1 MTELKEMGRRIQDAI
16 KKKGL
21 KQKFVAEQI
30 GISEDSIGNY
40 ITGRR
45 EISAENLEKIA
56 DLTGVTVQFL
66 LTGTDAVL
74 SEKEQRIVE
83 SIKEPI
89 IPIYRAGQQLKPKF
103 QFSQQQLLEI
113 IKLKGTNPFLYSI
126 LESVMELNNK
136 LADKLEAMEKQQNK
150 SMQEE

>member
-45 EISAENLEKIA
+45 EISAENLEKI
-56 DLTGVTVQFL
+56 LYFEKYIHYKKQWSLRIIENLRINVS
-66 LTGTDAVL
+66 VL
-74 SEKEQRIVE
+74 K
-83 SIKEPI
+83 
-89 IPIYRAGQQLKPKF
+89 
-103 QFSQQQLLEI
+103 
-113 IKLKGTNPFLYSI
+113 
-126 LESVMELNNK
+126 
-136 LADKLEAMEKQQNK
+136 
-150 SMQEE
+150 